1 MSDKEI
7 KEQESVSEQSDK
19 ILEHMQDRF
28 QQLIEQDRMED
39 AIAIGDEYLEWLKG
53 DDDEVYFYFV
63 DHELKELL

>member
-28 QQLIEQDRMED
+28 QQLIEQDRMDD